1 MPISGRR
8 HGHPGPAEHAS
19 TAGSAETAP
28 QGAAPVA
35 RWSDMLGTLN
45 AKLGPGLVFAA
56 SAVGVSHLVQSTRA
70 GADHGLT
77 LIGFIVLVNVIKYP
91 VFAFGAM
98 YAASAGESLV
108 AGYARL
114 GKPVLVALLCF
125 LMYDLLI
132 ALAAVSLVTSGLAI
146 SIFSI
151 PASSL
156 VVAQAML
163 TACMAVVIWGRYRLF
178 ETITK
183 GLVAAFSVL
192 VVVAALMALAGV
204 EPHAEDLLPRYRF
217 DSAGVLF
224 LIAVAGW
231 MPIGIGG
238 SVMLSLWV
246 VARSDAIGRRVRLD
260 EAVFDFNV
268 GYGASTLIAVCFVV
282 LGAFVL
288 YGSGVSTAGS
298 PDGFAASLIRLFTA
312 VFGGWS
318 FLVITSAAL
327 AVMLSTLLALV
338 DSFPRNVGA
347 VVARLRG
354 SNEHELERGP
364 LFLVLLGAAWA
375 FVWVFLATFA
385 SEPQSFGRFINLAT
399 SLGLLVAPF
408 MAYFNHRVMCS
419 DAVPVGS
426 RPGAWLRAW
435 SWVGIAAFAAAAFGF
450 AYLGLTG

>member
-1 MPISGRR
+1 
-8 HGHPGPAEHAS
+8 
-19 TAGSAETAP
+19 
-28 QGAAPVA
+28 
-35 RWSDMLGTLN
+35 MLRALN

-70 GADHGLT
+70 GADWGLS
-77 LIGFIVLVNVIKYP
+77 LVGFIVLVNVIKYP

-114 GKPVLVALLCF
+114 GKPVLIALLCF
-125 LMYDLLI
+125 LAYDLLI

-146 SIFSI
+146 SILSI

-163 TACMAVVIWGRYRLF
+163 TVCMGVVIWGRYRLF
-178 ETITK
+178 EEITK
-183 GLVAAFSVL
+183 VLVAAFSL
-192 VVVAALMALAGV
+192 FAVVAALMALAGV
-204 EPHAEDLLPRYRF
+204 EPHAEDLLPPYPLDRG
-217 DSAGVLF
+217 GVLF

-246 VARSDAIGRRVRLD
+246 VAKSDVIGRRVRLD

-268 GYGASTLIAVCFVV
+268 GYGASTVIAVCFVV
-282 LGAFVL
+282 LGAFIL
-288 YGSGVSTAGS
+288 YGSGASTAGS
-298 PDGFAASLIRLFTA
+298 PAGFAASLIRMFTA

-318 FLVITSAAL
+318 FLVIASAAL
-327 AVMLSTLLALV
+327 AVMLSTLLALA

-347 VVARLRG
+347 VIARLRG

-364 LFLVLLGAAWA
+364 LFLALLGGAWV
-375 FVWVFLATFA
+375 FVLVFLAAFA

-399 SLGLLVAPF
+399 SLGFLIAPF

-419 DAVPVGS
+419 DAVPAGS

-435 SWVGIAAFAAAAFGF
+435 SWIGIAAFAAAAFGF
-450 AYLGLTG
+450 AYLGLAG